1 MTEIRKPIAVA
12 VVGASG
18 YTGVELLRLLAL
30 HPDVQVVAVAAKRAA
45 GRRIDEVFG
54 NLRGVMDLLVEEFD
68 AASIAA
74 RATVAFCALPHGES
88 APIVAELMMRGVRVF
103 DLSADFRLHD
113 ERVWQQ
119 WYGHDG
125 ATHPAAKLLA
135 EAKYG
140 LPELHRAALRDARLV
155 AVPGCYPTAS
165 ILAIAPLLA
174 AHVVEARGLIV
185 DAKSGISG
193 AGRAPALG
201 AHFPEVGEGIRAYKV
216 AGTHRHTPEIEQELG
231 FAAGTPLRVL
241 FTPHLVPMSRG
252 ILACVYALPISSA
265 VTLGQLRDAMHAAYD
280 LEPFVTVLPAGTLPD
295 TALVR
300 GSNRVHV
307 AVELDAR
314 TGRVLAMAAIDNLVK
329 GAAGQ
334 AVQCMNIAL
343 GLAETAGLLQV
354 AMFP

>member
-1 MTEIRKPIAVA
+1 MTDIPKPIAVA
-12 VVGASG
+12 VIGASG

-30 HPDVQVVAVAAKRAA
+30 HPGVEVVAVAAKRAA

-54 NLRGVMDLLVEEFD
+54 NLRGVMELVVEEFD

-88 APIVAELMMRGVRVF
+88 APIVAELVTRGVRVF
-103 DLSADFRLHD
+103 DLSADFRLHQ
-113 ERVWQQ
+113 ESLWQQ
-119 WYGHDG
+119 WYGH
-125 ATHPAAKLLA
+125 ASAAHPAADLLA
-135 EAKYG
+135 HAVYG

-174 AHVVEARGLIV
+174 AGLVESGGIIV
-185 DAKSGISG
+185 DAKGGISG

-216 AGTHRHTPEIEQELG
+216 AGTHRHTPEIEQELSL
-231 FAAGTPLRVL
+231 AAGTALNVL

-252 ILACVYALPISSA
+252 ILSCVYAMPRSRA
-265 VTLGQLRDAMHAAYD
+265 VTVGQLRDALALAYD
-280 LEPFVTVLPAGTLPD
+280 HEPFVTVLPAGTLPD

-300 GSNRVHV
+300 GSNRAHV
-307 AVELDAR
+307 AVEMDAR
-314 TGRVLAMAAIDNLVK
+314 SGRVLAMAAIDNLVK

-343 GLAETAGLLQV
+343 GLAETAGLMQV